1 MLYADC
7 TLRRLTGQDSARVLG
22 WRNQDR
28 VRAGMY
34 SDHII
39 APDEHDRWFAAA
51 LIDPTAACYIFE
63 HQGRPLGFV
72 SFTGVNRVH
81 NRCSWAFYL
90 GEADAPR
97 GSGAAMEFLALDEV
111 FGEIGIGKLCC
122 EVFAFNAGVVRL
134 HQRFGF
140 TQEGR
145 FVRHYRKNG
154 EMQDIVCLALFQPDW
169 TARRDAMMKT
179 VFEDVFEEPAA

>member
-7 TLRRLTGQDSARVLG
+7 ALRRLDGRDGERVLA

-39 APDEHDRWFAAA
+39 TPGEHARWFAAA
-51 LIDPTAACYIFE
+51 LIDPTAAYFIFE
-63 HQGRPLGFV
+63 HRGRALGFV
-72 SFTGVNRVH
+72 SFTAIDRLND
-81 NRCSWAFYL
+81 RCTWAFYL
-90 GEADAPR
+90 GEPDAPR
-97 GSGAAMEFLALDEV
+97 GSGAAMEFLALDEA
-111 FGEIGIGKLCC
+111 FGEIGVGKLCC

-140 TQEGR
+140 VQEGR

-154 EMQDIVCLALFQPDW
+154 AMEDIVCLALFDADW
-169 TARRDAMMKT
+169 AAGRDAMMKT
-179 VFEDVFEEPAA
+179 VFEEPAT

>member
-1 MLYADC
+1 MMFYADC
-7 TLRRLTGQDSARVLG
+7 HLRPLAPDDSARVLS

-39 APDEHDRWFAAA
+39 TQDEHDRWFAAA
-51 LIDPTAACYIFE
+51 LIDPTAVYCIFE
-63 HQGRPLGFV
+63 HQDRPLGFV
-72 SFTGVNRVH
+72 SFTAINRVH
-81 NRCSWAFYL
+81 DRCTWAFYL

-97 GSGAAMEFLALDEV
+97 GSGAAMELLALDQV
-111 FGEIGIGKLCC
+111 FDGIRIGKLCC
-122 EVFAFNAGVVRL
+122 EVFVLNAGVVRL

-140 TQEGR
+140 VEEGR

-154 EMQDIVCLALFQPDW
+154 EMQDIVCLARFAEGWASDRAALMDS
-169 TARRDAMMKT
+169 
-179 VFEDVFEEPAA
+179 VFKGEAA